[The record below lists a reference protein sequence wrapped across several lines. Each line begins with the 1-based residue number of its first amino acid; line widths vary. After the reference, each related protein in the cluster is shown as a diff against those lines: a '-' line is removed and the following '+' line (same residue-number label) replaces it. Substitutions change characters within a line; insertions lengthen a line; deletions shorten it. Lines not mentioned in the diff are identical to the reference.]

1 MQVAGSLWSV
11 PTDKHA
17 STAQLWRQGRVQR
30 FHWDATDGRF
40 AGPGGFTADGARAL
54 TALTGAQAEAHLM
67 VTEPL
72 RHIDAWTDF
81 CDVIFLHAE
90 VDDWAEAARRILRR
104 GSRPGLAVR
113 LETSLDDIP
122 SDVPVLCM
130 SIAPGSAGSAFD
142 PRAVDRV
149 RRLVDVGVDRPVSV
163 DGGVTRG
170 ILPDL
175 SAAGADG
182 VVVGGDLV
190 AEGGLDR
197 WEDVLRGLVL

>member
-11 PTDKHA
+11 PTDQHA
-17 STAQLWRQGRVQR
+17 STARLWWRGGVQR
-30 FHWDATDGRF
+30 LHWDATDGRF
-40 AGPGGFTADGARAL
+40 AGPGGFTADRAREL

-72 RHIDAWTDF
+72 RHVDAWTDF
-81 CDVIFLHAE
+81 CDVIFLHVE
-90 VDDWAEAARRILRR
+90 VDDWAEAARRIRRR

-113 LETSLDDIP
+113 LETSLDAIP

-142 PRAVDRV
+142 PRALDRV
-149 RRLVDVGVDRPVSV
+149 RRLADVGVDRSVSV

-170 ILPDL
+170 ILSDL
-175 SAAGADG
+175 SAAGAHG

-190 AEGGLDR
+190 SKGGLER
-197 WEDVLRGLVL
+197 WADVLGGLRR